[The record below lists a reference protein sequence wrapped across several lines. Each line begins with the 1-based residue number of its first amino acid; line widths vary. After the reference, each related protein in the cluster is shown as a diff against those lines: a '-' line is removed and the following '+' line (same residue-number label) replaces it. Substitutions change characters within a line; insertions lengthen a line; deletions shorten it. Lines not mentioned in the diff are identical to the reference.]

1 VKCRSRP
8 QQGFTLIEVVLSMAL
23 TAMLL
28 TLLSSGMYSVVRDW
42 DNDTDVLD
50 TQLNETVAI
59 LQVERALQGAF
70 PHSYL
75 DPESLGRFIY
85 FPGEDES
92 LAWVSSVSPQ
102 RRGGLTAWWLENDSE
117 QGVLLRLAPAMS
129 DNPTARLE
137 NTEPVVLLESY
148 TATFSY
154 LYEELDGSRRWRDDW
169 PGDQLGVL
177 PLAVHILF
185 SPVDA
190 DAARARPLEVVA
202 RIRANE
208 HRTIRPSFA
217 VQSDIGVSGFGG
229 SRQAGPRSGG
239 SR

>member
-1 VKCRSRP
+1 MWRSRS
-8 QQGFTLIEVVLSMAL
+8 QRGFTLIEVVLAMAL

-28 TLLSSGMYSVVRDW
+28 TLLSGGMYSVVRDW
-42 DNDTDVLD
+42 DNDTDILD
-50 TQLNETVAI
+50 TQLNETVAL

-75 DPESLGRFIY
+75 DTESLGRFIF
-85 FPGEDES
+85 FPGEDAS
-92 LAWVSSVSPQ
+92 LAWVSAVSPQ
-102 RRGGLTAWWLENDSE
+102 RRGGLTAWWLENDDE
-117 QGVLLRLAPAMS
+117 GVLLRLAPAMS

-137 NTEPVVLLESY
+137 STEPVLLLENY
-148 TATFSY
+148 AATFSY
-154 LYEELDGSRRWRDDW
+154 LYEEADGSKRWRDDW
-169 PGDQLGVL
+169 PGDQLGAL

-190 DAARARPLEVVA
+190 DAARTRPLEVVA

-208 HRTIRPSFA
+208 HRTIRPAFA
-217 VQSDIGVSGFGG
+217 VQSDTGVGGFGS